1 MTNIQNVDILKYII
15 FWRIDFRDQKK
26 HKNLYKNFD

>member
-15 FWRIDFRDQKK
+15 FWKIDFRNQNK
-26 HKNLYKNFD
+26 HKNL